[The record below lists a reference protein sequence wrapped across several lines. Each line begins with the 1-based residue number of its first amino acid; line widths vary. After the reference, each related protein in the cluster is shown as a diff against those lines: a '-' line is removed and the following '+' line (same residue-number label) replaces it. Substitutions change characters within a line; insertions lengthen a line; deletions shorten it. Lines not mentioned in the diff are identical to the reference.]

1 MVAGPV
7 VPASIAGRGVPQTF
21 AVVTNHPELLVLVVV
36 VVVEV
41 DKVGDGAASLRRVDV
56 DEDGL
61 FCRV

>member
-1 MVAGPV
+1 MMLDNNNVL
-7 VPASIAGRGVPQTF
+7 
-21 AVVTNHPELLVLVVV
+21 PELLVLVVV